1 MALKEKF
8 DILYVVDIMYYTIID
23 DSWGIGDG
31 KSKNHDKLITFIV
44 RVRQSLIQL
53 LSGLSQ

>member
-31 KSKNHDKLITFIV
+31 KSKNLDKLITFIV